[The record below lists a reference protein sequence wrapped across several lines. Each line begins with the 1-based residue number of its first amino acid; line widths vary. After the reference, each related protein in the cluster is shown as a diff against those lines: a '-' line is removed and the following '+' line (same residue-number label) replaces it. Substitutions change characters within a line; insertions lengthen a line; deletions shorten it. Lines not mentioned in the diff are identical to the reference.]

1 MKKKNILFIILL
13 IIFSI
18 SVVRIEFQN
27 DTFFSIAVGRQIMD
41 TGVDMQEHLTW
52 HEGLMYTYSHWLF
65 DLINVFLFDFA
76 GFKAIYIFVILMTII
91 TAISLYTVLKRLNKN
106 FYCIPFIITLI
117 TIVMAGHYFTARA
130 QIISYLLF
138 ILEVYFIEKL
148 LDTNKKRY
156 ILGLLLISIIIAN
169 VHAAV
174 WLLCLVFY
182 LPYLAE
188 AFFGYF
194 SAKNRYKRM
203 IARIEKKL
211 KLKDNAEDIE
221 VLKEKLEKLRR
232 IYKKYEE
239 NENKNK
245 KIYIT
250 EHKYIKTLI
259 IVFVITLF
267 TGLLTPI
274 KDTPYTY
281 IFKTMGGISPQNITE
296 LRPVAPIVDIEFLTY
311 IIVIIFC
318 IASNKAKINLADG
331 FMILGLVFMAMSSV
345 RCISYLLLIG
355 SIPLTRII
363 FNYMNSYNKYDAIDI
378 AYEKVI
384 NKYKFL
390 KISFAFYMFVVALSV
405 FTQVNF
411 GKKFVN
417 ETKYPVAACEYIL
430 DNLDVESM
438 RIYNE
443 FNYGSYLEYKGI
455 PVFIDSRSEM
465 YTEQYNDTTVFQDY
479 IDIEDG
485 RKNYMEVFDKY
496 NITHV
501 LIPSDDIV
509 AKYIFNDSNYKL
521 IYEDSN
527 FVLYERV

>member
-203 IARIEKKL
+203 IARIEMKL
-211 KLKDNAEDIE
+211 
-221 VLKEKLEKLRR
+221 
-232 IYKKYEE
+232 
-239 NENKNK
+239 
-245 KIYIT
+245 
-250 EHKYIKTLI
+250 
-259 IVFVITLF
+259 
-267 TGLLTPI
+267 
-274 KDTPYTY
+274 
-281 IFKTMGGISPQNITE
+281 
-296 LRPVAPIVDIEFLTY
+296 
-311 IIVIIFC
+311 
-318 IASNKAKINLADG
+318 
-331 FMILGLVFMAMSSV
+331 
-345 RCISYLLLIG
+345 
-355 SIPLTRII
+355 
-363 FNYMNSYNKYDAIDI
+363 
-378 AYEKVI
+378 
-384 NKYKFL
+384 
-390 KISFAFYMFVVALSV
+390 
-405 FTQVNF
+405 
-411 GKKFVN
+411 
-417 ETKYPVAACEYIL
+417 
-430 DNLDVESM
+430 
-438 RIYNE
+438 
-443 FNYGSYLEYKGI
+443 
-455 PVFIDSRSEM
+455 
-465 YTEQYNDTTVFQDY
+465 
-479 IDIEDG
+479 
-485 RKNYMEVFDKY
+485 
-496 NITHV
+496 
-501 LIPSDDIV
+501 
-509 AKYIFNDSNYKL
+509 
-521 IYEDSN
+521 
-527 FVLYERV
+527 